1 MNNLLRL
8 LIVCGI
14 MAFAIAVFF
23 LGMARNHDDLLA
35 PFNLILL
42 FVGIAV
48 YFAPTML
55 ALFRNCHAT
64 SWIVMVN
71 VLAGWTIVGWFAA
84 IGWAA
89 TGKADTLPPTLTAP
103 PGSPIT
109 GH

>member
-14 MAFAIAVFF
+14 MALAIALFF

-42 FVGIAV
+42 LIGMAV
-48 YFAPTML
+48 YLLPTIL
-55 ALFRNCHAT
+55 ALYRNCHAT
-64 SWIVMVN
+64 SWIIMVN
-71 VLAGWTIVGWFAA
+71 ILAGWTIVGWFAA

-89 TGKADTLPPTLTAP
+89 AGKAETYSPTITAP

>member
-14 MAFAIAVFF
+14 MALAIALFF

-42 FVGIAV
+42 FVGLAV
-48 YFAPTML
+48 YFLPTVL
-55 ALFRNCHAT
+55 ALHRNCHAT
-64 SWIVMVN
+64 SLIAIIN
-71 VLAGWTIVGWFAA
+71 VLAGWTIIGWFAA
-84 IGWAA
+84 MGWAA
-89 TGKADTLPPTLTAP
+89 MGKAEAYSPTITAP
-103 PGSPIT
+103 PGNPIT